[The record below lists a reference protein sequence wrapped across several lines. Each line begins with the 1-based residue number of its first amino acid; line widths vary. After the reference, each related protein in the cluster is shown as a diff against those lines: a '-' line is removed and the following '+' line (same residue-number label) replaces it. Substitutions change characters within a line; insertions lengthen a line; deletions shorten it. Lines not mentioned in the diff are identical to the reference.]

1 MLVIDIGSG
10 TLHEPPWMLPCSRRI
25 CRQGVTSF
33 SLSSRPRGLQTPHGA
48 YLEDHIYHTD
58 LRSNVVSFSES
69 GKSETDVARLDECDE
84 VTGT

>member
-1 MLVIDIGSG
+1 MNPHGCYLARGEYVGK
-10 TLHEPPWMLPCSRRI
+10 E
-25 CRQGVTSF
+25 
-33 SLSSRPRGLQTPHGA
+33 SRPSVCRPDLGD
-48 YLEDHIYHTD
+48 YKRHIVPTWKITSDHTD